1 MDPLDLPPPSPSAA
15 QRDDDQ
21 LPMAINTM
29 QLILAEKRTALSLMR
44 TGISVFALPLSV
56 FSVLIATSRYYDVIH
71 VFYLFIPLFLINTAL
86 IVLGAYLIV
95 RALRKIHTFD
105 KMIDELK
112 EKNHS
117 LSPFIE

>member
-1 MDPLDLPPPSPSAA
+1 MDALDMPPTSPPAA
-15 QRDDDQ
+15 SSDEDQ

-56 FSVLIATSRYYDVIH
+56 FSVLIATSRYYDVVG
-71 VFYLFIPLFLINTAL
+71 VFYLFIPLFLITTAL
-86 IVLGAYLIV
+86 IMLGAYLVI

-105 KMIDELK
+105 RMIDELK
-112 EKNHS
+112 EKNHA

>member
-1 MDPLDLPPPSPSAA
+1 MDSLDKPPSSPSSSR
-15 QRDDDQ
+15 QDDAQ
-21 LPMAINTM
+21 LPIAINTV

-56 FSVLIATSRYYDVIH
+56 FSVLIATSKYYDLVG
-71 VFYLFIPLFLINTAL
+71 VFYLFIPLFLINTFL
-86 IVLGAYLIV
+86 IVLGAYLIFKS
-95 RALRKIHTFD
+95 LRKIHTFD

-112 EKNHS
+112 EKNRS

>member
-1 MDPLDLPPPSPSAA
+1 MDPAA
-15 QRDDDQ
+15 QRPQSPAPLAPADDQ

-56 FSVLIATSRYYDVIH
+56 FSVLIATSKYYDIIH
-71 VFYLFIPLFLINTAL
+71 VIYLFVPLFLINTAL
-86 IVLGAYLIV
+86 IVLGAYLII

-105 KMIDELK
+105 RMIDELK

>member
-1 MDPLDLPPPSPSAA
+1 MPPLSPPSTR
-15 QRDDDQ
+15 QDDYQ

-95 RALRKIHTFD
+95 RALRKIHAFD
-105 KMIDELK
+105 RMIGELK
-112 EKNHS
+112 EKNHA
-117 LSPFIE
+117 LSPFID